1 MTFSVTWKALSDNGN
16 DAIAGEILGIFSRE
30 ERVPLG
36 QLERVNQLDEIV
48 VANHWVEPGPKTVS
62 KEIAALQTEIN
73 EMVDEDQTVRKTT
86 PISWPKVE
94 EVDQKN
100 YPEVVR
106 IYEKY
111 GWPTFSLVGKE
122 AANNYWLLVQHQR
135 LEFQEKVLPA
145 LLRAVEAGEGSRMDY
160 AYLYDRVMAGQGKP
174 QHWGTQGGACKDGK
188 ATLLPVDDAAGLDQ
202 RRRDLRLQP
211 IEEYK
216 KMLDPYCA
224 TETPQGASTPKE
236 SCD

>member
-122 AANNYWLLVQHQR
+122 AANNYWLLVQHQK

-174 QHWGTQGGACKDGK
+174 QHRGTQGGACKDGK
-188 ATLLPVDDAAGLDQ
+188 ATLLPIDDAAGLDQ

-236 SCD
+236 SGD